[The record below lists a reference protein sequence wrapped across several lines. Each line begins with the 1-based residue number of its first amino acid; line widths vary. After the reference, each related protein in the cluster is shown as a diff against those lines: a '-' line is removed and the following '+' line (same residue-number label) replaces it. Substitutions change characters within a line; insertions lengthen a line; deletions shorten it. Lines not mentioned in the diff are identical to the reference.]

1 MIAATH
7 DRGLPPQPV
16 ASGWHTTL
24 LITLFLALAVAGALF
39 QRQAVSRSGA
49 PSHPDVVPLYLS
61 LLVAEWGLFL
71 YVRKGALRQTGTT
84 LGELIGGQWRGPQ
97 DVLVDA
103 GLALGVWAVWR
114 ILDAGWER
122 WLGPGHAAS
131 IQPFLPRR
139 AVEILLWIALS
150 ISAGICE
157 ELAFRG
163 YLQRQFAALT
173 HRPWLGVGLQ
183 AALFGIAHGYQGI
196 QASLKIA
203 VYGALFGLLA
213 LWRRSLRP
221 GMIAHASTDLQAAL
235 FGI

>member
-7 DRGLPPQPV
+7 DRGLSPQPV
-16 ASGWHTTL
+16 ASARHTIL
-24 LITLFLALAVAGALF
+24 FVSLFLALTLAGALF
-39 QRQAVSRSGA
+39 QRQAPRTDA
-49 PSHPDVVPLYLS
+49 HPDVVLLYLS
-61 LLVAEWGLFL
+61 LLVVEWGLFL
-71 YVRKGALRQTGTT
+71 YVRNGARQTGTT
-84 LGELIGGQWRGPQ
+84 PGELIGGRWRGPKA
-97 DVLVDA
+97 VLIDA
-103 GLALGVWAVWR
+103 GLALGVWALWQV
-114 ILDAGWER
+114 LDLGWNR
-122 WLGPGHAAS
+122 WLGPGHAVS
-131 IQPFLPRR
+131 IQRFLPRR

-163 YLQRQFAALT
+163 YLQRQLAAWT
-173 HRPWLGVGLQ
+173 RRPWIGVGLQ

-221 GMIAHASTDLQAAL
+221 GMIAHASTDLLAGL